1 MDGGAK
7 DVGDIAAARGS
18 GPEVSGNGGPTP
30 PAGTGS
36 AAPATPARDPGK
48 VPAYLRIEAAL
59 GDRIAAGV
67 YRPGEQLPPESRLCR
82 EFGVSPMTLRRA
94 LARLADRGLVSAE
107 QGRGTF
113 VRALELGE
121 ASFKLRQFTDRWRD
135 DSVDVRLLAAST
147 VRASARVAEVLG
159 IAPGDRTVFL
169 RRLLLKDG
177 EPMMYHSEYVVF
189 DAGRP
194 LVESQLQITS
204 LEGLLQAAG
213 GEGFSE
219 GELTVRAV
227 NLDGSEAALLD
238 QGDGTAALCLEHVFH
253 DFSGHPVSWGWFLC
267 RADHFFLKTHLGTR
281 GSQAEGG
288 S

>member
-1 MDGGAK
+1 MG
-7 DVGDIAAARGS
+7 DVGGIEAASGS
-18 GPEVSGNGGPTP
+18 GREVSGNGGP
-30 PAGTGS
+30 
-36 AAPATPARDPGK
+36 AAERGVKSATPASDPGK
-48 VPAYLRIEAAL
+48 IPAYLRIEAAL

-147 VRASARVAEVLG
+147 VRASARVADVLG

-238 QGDGTAALCLEHVFH
+238 QADGTAALCLEHVFH

-281 GSQAEGG
+281 GSHAEGG